1 MRTLLLL
8 LAACAGAAETYRDP
22 KAAAYYAE
30 HKDFFRFATPADLP
44 KDRSEEHTSELQ
56 SH

>member
-1 MRTLLLL
+1 MRIL
-8 LAACAGAAETYRDP
+8 LAFLFVLTNALAQTYADP

-44 KDRSEEHTSELQ
+44 K
-56 SH
+56 